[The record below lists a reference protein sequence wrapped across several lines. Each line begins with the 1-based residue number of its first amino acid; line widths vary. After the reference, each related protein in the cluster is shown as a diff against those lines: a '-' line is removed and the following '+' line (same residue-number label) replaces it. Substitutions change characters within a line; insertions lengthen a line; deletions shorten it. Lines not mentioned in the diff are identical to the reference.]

1 MNGFISLLRA
11 RMHKT
16 EETKILKNL
25 SSNFVESFYR
35 DWLDI
40 IDFSHNTDFQ
50 QEIVKNTPSE
60 DVKKYL
66 LATSK
71 FRNEIQNEIYLY
83 VINNRLNEASF
94 RRKLDP
100 VSKNIIKN

>member
-11 RMHKT
+11 RIHKT

-50 QEIVKNTPSE
+50 
-60 DVKKYL
+60 
-66 LATSK
+66 
-71 FRNEIQNEIYLY
+71 
-83 VINNRLNEASF
+83 
-94 RRKLDP
+94 
-100 VSKNIIKN
+100 